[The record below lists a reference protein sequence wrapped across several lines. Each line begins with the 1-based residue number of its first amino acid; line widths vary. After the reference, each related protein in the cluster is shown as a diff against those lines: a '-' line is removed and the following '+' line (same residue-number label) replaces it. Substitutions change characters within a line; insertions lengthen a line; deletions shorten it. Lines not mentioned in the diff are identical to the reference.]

1 MIIVIGEALI
11 DLIQDRNNNDGYKAV
26 VGGANANVAIALA
39 RLEANHTFLARL
51 STDSFG
57 QQIKQKLAKNNVNLD
72 NAIQTT
78 EPSTLAVVS
87 INDQGSPTYSFYV
100 NGTADWGWTKEEL
113 PNLEA
118 EAIQFGCL
126 TMAMEPGNLVIE
138 EWAKAKSHNTTISHD
153 INMRPALGFDQA
165 KELTRVNR
173 VNQFSHII
181 KASDEDLEWLDPTKT
196 PDQTAKEWSTNK
208 LVLITKGSEGVD
220 VYKDGNLLFNV
231 PSRKIKV
238 VDTVGAGDTFTAN
251 LLAQLQENNLLGT
264 NPTDKLMNLN
274 NDDLYTYVHI
284 AGIAASINCER
295 AGAEPP
301 TKADLVELSNK
312 S

>member
-11 DLIQDRNNNDGYKAV
+11 DLIQDRYNPTSYNAV

-39 RLEANHTFLARL
+39 RRGTPHTFLARI

-57 QQIKQKLAKNNVNLD
+57 QQIQEKLDKNNVNTNHSIKTD
-72 NAIQTT
+72 

-87 INDQGSPTYSFYV
+87 IGPNGSPSYSFYV

-113 PNLEA
+113 PQLDA

-138 EWAKAKSHNTTISHD
+138 EWAKAQCNTKTISHD

-165 KELTRVNR
+165 KELTRVQR
-173 VNQFSHII
+173 VNSFSHII
-181 KASDEDLEWLDPTKT
+181 KASDEDLAWLDPTKT

-208 LVLITKGSEGVD
+208 LVLITKGADGTD
-220 VYKDGNLLFNV
+220 VYKNNQFLFNV
-231 PSRKIKV
+231 PSRKINV

-251 LLAQLQENNLLGT
+251 LLGQLQENNLLGE

-274 NDDLYTYVHI
+274 EETLRTFVHT
-284 AGIAASINCER
+284 AGIAASITCER

-301 TKADLVELSNK
+301 TVTELQSLIK
-312 S
+312 